1 MFIHAIVVSRND
13 WGTLALSITNVL
25 VNHADVVHVLNH
37 GSSDQTAH
45 GLKVLQEI
53 WGKRLKIYSAS
64 PDIPFNQSLLTNM
77 LVPIAENEG
86 ADWIYVFDSDEFL
99 LSKPDFSLKKELSK
113 LSSDT
118 VAARYNLSNYIST
131 HDFDQDNISHYQK
144 LIYKSKPSIN
154 CDPIRS
160 MELISEGKIS
170 FFDLTFPSKIFFR
183 ANKDLLIA
191 KGAHGLQYILDKQST
206 ISFIDAECAHL
217 SLSSKKILSVKSLH
231 GKSLIDLGLSKKL
244 GWQNQLVHQLDIAG
258 KLDWFWEKHSINTD
272 HGEISNPVHTIDL
285 SFVKCLSSSIE
296 ILKEKFGGIDISMVS
311 GTPLKTGCDEDTEFT
326 FGSVF
331 QMCDFFDKKI
341 QLFLRSNQ
349 DK

>member
-1 MFIHAIVVSRND
+1 
-13 WGTLALSITNVL
+13 
-25 VNHADVVHVLNH
+25 
-37 GSSDQTAH
+37 
-45 GLKVLQEI
+45 
-53 WGKRLKIYSAS
+53 
-64 PDIPFNQSLLTNM
+64 
-77 LVPIAENEG
+77 
-86 ADWIYVFDSDEFL
+86 
-99 LSKPDFSLKKELSK
+99 
-113 LSSDT
+113 
-118 VAARYNLSNYIST
+118 
-131 HDFDQDNISHYQK
+131 
-144 LIYKSKPSIN
+144 
-154 CDPIRS
+154 

-206 ISFIDAECAHL
+206 ISFIDTECAHL

-272 HGEISNPVHTIDL
+272 HGEIFNPVHTIDL
-285 SFVKCLSSSIE
+285 SLVNCLSSSIE